1 MKTIFRG
8 ELHTLAL
15 LESPQ
20 VIVRYNQN
28 VWSGWRERRKEKVP
42 GEGGREGG
50 DERAQEMRDGHKR
63 RGSSMLHLPLGEVQV
78 YCDLIS
84 SESGQVV
91 VMSKL
96 SFELPQLLLG
106 EGCPLLAGLAGAL
119 WLRSILLVVW
129 GERTPNRKT

>member
-1 MKTIFRG
+1 M
-8 ELHTLAL
+8 

-28 VWSGWRERRKEKVP
+28 VWIGRRERRKEKIP
-42 GEGGREGG
+42 GEGDREAG
-50 DERAQEMRDGHKR
+50 DERAQKRRDGRKR

-78 YCDLIS
+78 YRDLIS
-84 SESGQVV
+84 AEPGQVV

-96 SFELPQLLLG
+96 SLELPQLLLG
-106 EGCPLLAGLAGAL
+106 EGCPLLPGLAGAL